1 LYPQRIIFAKR
12 LYSKL
17 EKNVSWWGPPIP
29 RAITSMMPWSMSPCT
44 IISSLLLSHSLSILR
59 GDAAT
64 LQTYQ
69 VLSTQGDV
77 LSHAQGLVDCLETGR
92 IVVDIRCRYWI
103 LKGQFGE
110 IENDSM
116 HPKPNTHHL
125 TCGLVPPRIYH
136 ANESSLLLLP
146 LSSSLKQGNSFI
158 YNKGMES
165 KW

>member
-1 LYPQRIIFAKR
+1 VGSPNSPSHHLNDALVDEPLHYYLLIVAVTFAIHT
-12 LYSKL
+12 
-17 EKNVSWWGPPIP
+17 SW
-29 RAITSMMPWSMSPCT
+29 RCCN
-44 IISSLLLSHSLSILR
+44 SSNLSSIVHTGR
-59 GDAAT
+59 CVVT
-64 LQTYQ
+64 
-69 VLSTQGDV
+69 
-77 LSHAQGLVDCLETGR
+77 QGLVDCLETGR